1 MSINSSNCLQH
12 ISNKKYFSVVSA
24 HYTIDTM
31 ERAEFQIDEIQWCL
45 HNSKRQVRPVHSGK
59 MKNRK
64 YLSLLKNVV
73 TKVLR

>member
-1 MSINSSNCLQH
+1 M
-12 ISNKKYFSVVSA
+12 
-24 HYTIDTM
+24 
-31 ERAEFQIDEIQWCL
+31 DEIQWCL

-59 MKNRK
+59 MKIIK